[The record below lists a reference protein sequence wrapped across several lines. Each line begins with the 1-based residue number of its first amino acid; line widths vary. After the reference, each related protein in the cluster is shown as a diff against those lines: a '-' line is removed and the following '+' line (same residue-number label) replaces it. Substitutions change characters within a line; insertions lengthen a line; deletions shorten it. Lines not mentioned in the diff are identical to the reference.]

1 MLIPQST
8 TWEPGFRK
16 RTVKKEVKIG
26 PISLKFLT
34 VALITVGALLYLA
47 QSAQTSSQ
55 KYQLMQLGAMKKEAE
70 AKSNDLEIE
79 AARLKSLNEIKASS
93 ATLGFE
99 QSSITTN

>member
-16 RTVKKEVKIG
+16 RTIKKEIKIG

-34 VALITVGALLYLA
+34 VTLITVGALLYLA
-47 QSAQTSSQ
+47 QSSQSSSE
-55 KYQLMQLGAMKKEAE
+55 KYQLMQLGNQKKEAE

-79 AARLKSLNEIKASS
+79 AARLKSLNEIKNSS
-93 ATLGFE
+93 VILGFTSAE
-99 QSSITTN
+99 AATN